1 MKKTD
6 LFNHIITRF
15 LLGLIPIFLFAL
27 IIFSDKQSGNDFL
40 GSNFVKMIL
49 GFGSLILWSGWIIFE
64 TVALFFKKQTHFAY
78 TNIALII
85 IIGSIYTLELYFN
98 HIYN

>member
-1 MKKTD
+1 MKETLLK
-6 LFNHIITRF
+6 HILIRTI
-15 LLGLIPIFLFAL
+15 LGLIPLFLFAL
-27 IIFSDKQSGNDFL
+27 IIFSNKQSGNDFL
-40 GSNFVKMIL
+40 GTNFVKMIL
-49 GFGSLILWSGWIIFE
+49 GFGSLLLWSGWIIFE

>member
-6 LFNHIITRF
+6 LLNHIIIRL

-27 IIFSDKQSGNDFL
+27 IIFSEKQSGNDFL
-40 GSNFVKMIL
+40 GTNFVKMIL
-49 GFGSLILWSGWIIFE
+49 GFGSLLFWGGWIIIE
-64 TVALFFKKQTHFAY
+64 TVVLFFKKHTYFAY

-85 IIGSIYTLELYFN
+85 IIGAIYTLEFYLN
-98 HIYN
+98 HIFN